1 MQQADFDQFSQLLNA
16 TADLYGKTMSGMAI
30 SLWWN
35 ALSQYDLA
43 AVRDGLSRHMQS
55 PDSGQFMPKPADVIR
70 MIGGTTQDGA
80 LQAWAKVDKAV
91 RSVGTYQTVVF
102 DDPII
107 HAVVMDMGGWV
118 AMGAKTEHEWPFV
131 AKEFE
136 NRYRGY
142 RNRGGADEYPRTLIG
157 IAEAQNSQNGLRS
170 QPPVLIGDAARAKQ
184 VLLGGSDSPR
194 IGFQQLGEQELGA
207 VMFDAEPRRLQA

>member
-1 MQQADFDQFSQLLNA
+1 MQQCDFDQFSQLLNA

-35 ALSQYDLA
+35 ALSQYDLN
-43 AVRDGLSRHMQS
+43 AVRGGLSRHMQS

-80 LQAWAKVDKAV
+80 LQAWAKVDAAV
-91 RSVGTYQTVVF
+91 RSVGTYQTVAF

-107 HAVVMDMGGWV
+107 HAVVDDMGGWV
-118 AMGAKTEHEWPFV
+118 ALGTKTEHEWPFV

-157 IAEAQNSQNGLRS
+157 IAEAQNSQNGIPS
-170 QPPVLIGDAARAKQ
+170 QPPVLIGDTGLAKQ
-184 VLLGGSDSPR
+184 VLLGGSDCRR
-194 IGFQQLGEQELGA
+194 IGVQQLSEQELSA
-207 VMFDAEPRRLQA
+207 IMSDAEPRRLQA

>member
-1 MQQADFDQFSQLLNA
+1 MQQADFEQFSQMLNA
-16 TADLYGKTMSGMAI
+16 AADLYGKTMSGMAI

-35 ALSQYDLA
+35 ALSQYDLS

-80 LQAWAKVDKAV
+80 LQAWAKVNTAV
-91 RSVGTYQTVVF
+91 RSVGTYQTVAF

-107 HAVVMDMGGWV
+107 HAVVTDMGGWV
-118 AMGAKTEHEWPFV
+118 ALGAKTEHEWPFV
-131 AKEFE
+131 ATEFE

-157 IAEAQNSQNGLRS
+157 IAEAQNSQNGIPS
-170 QPPVLIGDAARAKQ
+170 QPPVLIGDAGRAKQ
-184 VLLGGSDSPR
+184 VLLGGSDSRR

-207 VMFDAEPRRLQA
+207 VMIEAEPRRLQA